1 MKTVIEKT
9 RQQMDHN
16 LDHLRVELAKV
27 RTGRASLAL
36 VQDVRVEAYGQQM
49 LLNQVASLNIPEAR
63 LITIQPWDASLIG
76 AIERAILQAQLGLSP
91 GNDGHLIRLP
101 IPPLTEER
109 RKDLVKVVKRLGEEA
124 KVAIRNGRRD
134 ANELL
139 KGMEKEGAHS
149 EDDLKRTHQEI
160 QKLTDAIILKVDETV
175 TAKEKEIMTV

>member
-1 MKTVIEKT
+1 MKALVEKS
-9 RQQMDHN
+9 RQQMEQS
-16 LDHLRVELAKV
+16 LEHLRAELTKI
-27 RTGRASLAL
+27 RTGRASLGL

-49 LLNQVASLNIPEAR
+49 PLHQVATLNIPEPR

-101 IPPLTEER
+101 IPPLTEDR
-109 RKDLVKVVKRLGEEA
+109 RKELVKVVKRIGEET

-134 ANELL
+134 ANESL
-139 KGMEKEGAHS
+139 KEMEKAGAHS
-149 EDDLKRTHQEI
+149 EDDVKRTHQDI

-175 TAKEKEIMTV
+175 AVKEKEIMTV